1 LKTKS
6 CLGIH
11 YTNTEITV
19 TLVEKQG
26 SQMRITPAWR
36 ISAENAGQADAAG
49 ISPLISNLAADL
61 NQRYKPIPPV
71 AIALAGNFYQSQFH
85 HSQFENA
92 HQLEQTLHY
101 DIEEEF
107 AIDAE
112 SIALCYQNSPH
123 EESGSNLII
132 HTIARNKLTPLLNQ
146 FDKAGMDAMA
156 AEPDIAAW
164 QNFLRFSGEL
174 PVDRGC
180 VVLGHSSETVY
191 ILVLDKNQKPLLT
204 RTFPTPAQTELY
216 ATLRC
221 ELARNLASLNEQ
233 QTPACLLY
241 HSRGIDRAEIGN
253 LAGEMDLRCQKL
265 TEPNVINACAVGIA
279 IGFLDSRIE
288 ADFRNDNLQPR
299 TVTVAYRKSLY
310 GLSLAVC
317 VLLLAWIVSMAVSA
331 HRYSKIQTEAEE
343 DIRKAWVKAFH
354 NEDCP
359 VEQKEVQKILGL
371 KENQKTTDAALI
383 QEWKKKYPDQN
394 YPVNKVKI
402 KRMLADR
409 KQETY
414 TKYHHS
420 AAAAAA
426 ASDSTTHTLLLMLN
440 AINKIPEEID
450 LRIENLNLTPKG
462 VDAFSGTVAGLAQL
476 DQLRT
481 IIEAPDSQ
489 LTIEHSSF
497 EASGTQQANDPANR
511 PSFSMPLSVVKKT
524 RSLEDE
530 N

>member
-19 TLVEKQG
+19 TFVEKQG
-26 SQMRITPAWR
+26 SQMRITPPWQ
-36 ISAENAGQADAAG
+36 ISAENVGQKDATE
-49 ISPLISNLAADL
+49 ISPLISELAMDL
-61 NQRYKPIPPV
+61 NQRYKPVPPV

-132 HTIARNKLTPLLNQ
+132 HTVARNKLTPLLNQ

-164 QNFLRFSGEL
+164 QSFLRFSGEL
-174 PVDRGC
+174 PTDRGC
-180 VVLGHSSETVY
+180 VVLGHSGETVY
-191 ILVLDKNQKPLLT
+191 ILILDKNQKPLLT
-204 RTFPTPAQTELY
+204 RTFPTPAQAELY
-216 ATLRC
+216 QTLRC

-241 HSRGIDRAEIGN
+241 HSQGIDSTEIGN
-253 LAGEMDLRCQKL
+253 LAREMDLRCQKL
-265 TEPNVINACAVGIA
+265 TEPSVINACAVGVA
-279 IGFLDSRIE
+279 VGFLDKRID

-310 GLSLAVC
+310 RLSLAVC

-331 HRYSKIQTEAEE
+331 HRYSKIKTQAEE
-343 DIRKAWVKAFH
+343 DIRKAWVKALH
-354 NEDCP
+354 NEDYP
-359 VEQKEVQKILGL
+359 VEQKDVQEMLGL
-371 KENQKTTDAALI
+371 KEKQKATDAALI
-383 QEWKKKYPDQN
+383 QEWKKKYPDQD

-402 KRMLADR
+402 KRMLTDR

-420 AAAAAA
+420 AAAAAS
-426 ASDSTTHTLLLMLN
+426 SDSTTHTLLLMLN
-440 AINKIPEEID
+440 VINKIPEEID

-462 VDAFSGTVAGLAQL
+462 IDAFSGTVSNLGQL

-481 IIEAPDSQ
+481 IVEAPDSQ
-489 LTIEHSSF
+489 LIIEHSSF

-511 PSFSMPLSVVKKT
+511 PSFSMPLSVIKKVK
-524 RSLEDE
+524 SLEDE
-530 N
+530 K